1 MAESAIRHAP
11 SVPSETTSS
20 SASHCGS
27 AATSAMSEAVQSRCS
42 TRWRAWASAGR
53 SSPATRCSTALA
65 RPAPWGETRRTSST
79 PWLIAT
85 GAGVASHRSSKA
97 EMRSASR
104 TRGSR
109 WPRRRW
115 TSRSASTAPDVRTPP
130 RASLVASARSAGV
143 RRATGAEV
151 RSRSRARA
159 SLRRTLE
166 RMSAAAMRAGESV
179 AMR

>member
-1 MAESAIRHAP
+1 MRHAP

-27 AATSAMSEAVQSRCS
+27 AATSAMSEAVQLRLS
-42 TRWRAWASAGR
+42 TRSRAWTSAGR
-53 SSPATRCSTALA
+53 SSSATRCRTALA

-79 PWLIAT
+79 PWLMAT
-85 GAGVASHRSSKA
+85 GAGVASHRSP
-97 EMRSASR
+97 R
-104 TRGSR
+104 TPRCAAHLARAARGDR
-109 WPRRRW
+109 GAGGRREGRRRFR
-115 TSRSASTAPDVRTPP
+115 TYERSPK
-130 RASLVASARSAGV
+130 ASLVASARSAGV

-166 RMSAAAMRAGESV
+166 RTSAAAMRAG
-179 AMR
+179 